1 MLSGW
6 TLALSSL
13 VLCLS
18 MQNFAPVSRL
28 ALDPYSLNASLGFP
42 YPAQNS
48 WPPVGL
54 QTTGPYQQQG
64 PYQPQQGH
72 QWNAPQVTQNNS
84 TIFYPSTPLQQN
96 QNHQFN
102 FTNPISGPNY
112 KGWSQLTYQTWQQPQ
127 AVRFVAVPDT
137 SLASDAAIPPLS
149 VTPFGLAAAIQAP
162 PARQHS
168 YASVAKSDAY
178 EAISGQ
184 GRGTKTIF
192 SASLDDEQAIRLVKR
207 ATRWQD
213 SDSLLEAMI
222 AKDGDKLTLKMF
234 KKLFPKLQ
242 SNLIQTRS
250 KEFNCAL

>member
-1 MLSGW
+1 MLLGW

-102 FTNPISGPNY
+102 FTNPMSGPNY

-127 AVRFVAVPDT
+127 AVGFVAVPDT

-149 VTPFGLAAAIQAP
+149 VTPFGLAAAILGNIHMHPWQNLMLM
-162 PARQHS
+162 
-168 YASVAKSDAY
+168 KL
-178 EAISGQ
+178 
-184 GRGTKTIF
+184 
-192 SASLDDEQAIRLVKR
+192 SL
-207 ATRWQD
+207 
-213 SDSLLEAMI
+213 
-222 AKDGDKLTLKMF
+222 AKDEAQKQYSVLLWMMNKQSGLSKGLLDGKILTACLK
-234 KKLFPKLQ
+234 P
-242 SNLIQTRS
+242 
-250 KEFNCAL
+250 

>member
-1 MLSGW
+1 M
-6 TLALSSL
+6 
-13 VLCLS
+13 
-18 MQNFAPVSRL
+18 
-28 ALDPYSLNASLGFP
+28 
-42 YPAQNS
+42 
-48 WPPVGL
+48 
-54 QTTGPYQQQG
+54 
-64 PYQPQQGH
+64 
-72 QWNAPQVTQNNS
+72 
-84 TIFYPSTPLQQN
+84 QQN

-127 AVRFVAVPDT
+127 AVGFVAVPDT

-222 AKDGDKLTLKMF
+222 AKDGDKLTSKMF
-234 KKLFPKLQ
+234 QKIVSKLAEQIDPNKKQGIQLRAMNMSPLDQ
-242 SNLIQTRS
+242 SVSISSVLAAHVAGDHVPAVPS
-250 KEFNCAL
+250 K